1 MGLVE
6 SYYIMEHDIYILL
19 IVGGILLL
27 LAPECS
33 KKLLGVKPA
42 EVLTKIQTTDCREWI
57 WA

>member
-1 MGLVE
+1 MGLEE
-6 SYYIMEHDIYILL
+6 SYYIMEHNIYLL
-19 IVGGILLL
+19 SIVGGILLL

-42 EVLTKIQTTDCREWI
+42 QAPTKIQTTDCREWI